1 MRVGLW
7 LDPVLV
13 LTPLLALAVVLL
25 LGFAGC
31 KFDPKGAAGPSLMF
45 RVRVPTALVTTQV
58 VFGWESPSTPRDQT
72 VLDNPSPASV
82 EGADNLFQFFL
93 SGEPAAETW
102 TVRCQV
108 TVQGGASPG
117 PIANAMFTL
126 DGSLNSPI
134 ATFQATGGAADL
146 AVVFVGVSE

>member
-1 MRVGLW
+1 MDLGV
-7 LDPVLV
+7 DTVVL
-13 LTPLLALAVVLL
+13 LTPVAVLGLVLL

-31 KFDPKGAAGPSLMF
+31 RFDPSAAAGPSLLF
-45 RVRVPTALVTTQV
+45 RARVPTALVTTQV

-82 EGADNLFQFFL
+82 DGADNLFQFFL
-93 SGEPAAETW
+93 NGEPAAETW

-146 AVVFVGVSE
+146 AVTFVGVSS